1 MGKKRVAVIGYGA
14 LGKILVGGIRE
25 KLNGLYQVSGIWD
38 LRMNLVWKEI
48 VEAGFNA
55 YGTFEELLEERPDY
69 VVEIA
74 SAQAVQAYG
83 TQVLEA
89 GIDLVV
95 TSVGALVEDSLYWQM
110 YNAAQKNRRT
120 VYLTSGAVGGF
131 DVLKTVTAMGNA
143 RGRIENYKAPASLN
157 GAPYLNGR
165 ALSEEEQERIFE
177 GTARDA
183 ISGFPKNVNVA
194 VASALASVGVDQ
206 MQVTIDSCPGMEDN
220 VHKIV
225 VENDS
230 VKAVVEISSKPDADN
245 PKSSVMTAWSVV
257 ALLDNLASP
266 FQFF

>member
-1 MGKKRVAVIGYGA
+1 
-14 LGKILVGGIRE
+14 
-25 KLNGLYQVSGIWD
+25 
-38 LRMNLVWKEI
+38 
-48 VEAGFNA
+48 
-55 YGTFEELLEERPDY
+55 
-69 VVEIA
+69 
-74 SAQAVQAYG
+74 
-83 TQVLEA
+83 
-89 GIDLVV
+89 
-95 TSVGALVEDSLYWQM
+95 
-110 YNAAQKNRRT
+110 
-120 VYLTSGAVGGF
+120 
-131 DVLKTVTAMGNA
+131 
-143 RGRIENYKAPASLN
+143 SLN

-165 ALSEEEQERIFE
+165 VLSAEEQERIFE